1 MKIKI
6 GNRIIE
12 NDCRDFEYYDD
23 LLRLK
28 EMMLE
33 LGFPEMNMIEIK
45 EMWETISDKYCAGW
59 LIIPLESKNLIPY
72 LKEIEVK

>member
-6 GNRIIE
+6 GNRIVG

-33 LGFPEMNMIEIK
+33 LGFPEMNTIEIK

-59 LIIPLESKNLIPY
+59 LIIPLESKKLIPY
-72 LKEIEVK
+72 LKKIEIK